1 MANLRRN
8 VAEFFRAHPSLW
20 QMINPPYRRAV
31 EAINEWRVSRAYR
44 DVMLYDARLGNLRV
58 KQLILAGKA
67 AAIGKIG
74 SLEAEAVEYFLA
86 GAAYPEILRKQMFIN
101 VGLHPADR
109 THLDAFCEAYL
120 RAADRLDLL
129 AAWGNRGER
138 AIINRVGPRP
148 LVRLA
153 AFESWLYDEPWSAA
167 LAGKKVVLVTPFA
180 RSAEAQFARRSEIW
194 LDPAVLPELD
204 LRVVKMPL
212 SPGLV
217 PPTQK
222 NWQERYQLLADQI
235 ESAPYDV
242 LLVGAGGLSIL
253 LAAHAKA
260 RGKIGF
266 HLGGHTQILFGITG
280 RRWDKDHEL
289 ARRQGP
295 TWVRPAG
302 DEAPPTVTQ
311 VEQGCYW

>member
-1 MANLRRN
+1 MASVRRN
-8 VAEFFRAHPSLW
+8 VAEFLRAHPSLW
-20 QMINPPYRRAV
+20 QMLNPSYRRVV
-31 EAINEWRVSRAYR
+31 EAVNEWRVSRVYGG
-44 DVMLYDARLGNLRV
+44 VMIPDAALGNLRV
-58 KQLILAGKA
+58 KQLILAGKPA
-67 AAIGKIG
+67 ALGKIG
-74 SLEAEAVEYFLA
+74 SLEAEAVECFLA
-86 GAAYPEILRKQMFIN
+86 GAGYPTILRKQMFIN
-101 VGLHPADR
+101 VGLHPADQ
-109 THLDAFCEAYL
+109 THLDSFCEAYL
-120 RAADRLDLL
+120 RAADQLDLL
-129 AAWGNRGER
+129 AAWGNPGER

-148 LVRLA
+148 LVRLQ
-153 AFESWLYDEPWSAA
+153 AFESWLYHEPWSQA

-180 RSAEAQFARRSEIW
+180 RSAEAQFARRSQIW

-222 NWQERYQLLADQI
+222 NWQERFESLVDQI
-235 ESAPYDV
+235 ERAPYDV
-242 LLVGAGGLSIL
+242 LLVGAGGISLL

-280 RRWDKDHEL
+280 RRWDKDMEL

-295 TWVRPAG
+295 AWVRPAG
-302 DEAPPTVTQ
+302 DEAPPSVRQ

>member
-1 MANLRRN
+1 MASLRRN
-8 VAEFFRAHPSLW
+8 VAEFLRAHPSLW
-20 QMINPPYRRAV
+20 QMLNPPYRRVV
-31 EAINEWRVSRAYR
+31 EAINEWRVSRAYGGA
-44 DVMLYDARLGNLRV
+44 MISNAALGNLRV
-58 KQLILAGKA
+58 KQVILAGKA
-67 AAIGKIG
+67 AAMGKIG
-74 SLEAEAVEYFLA
+74 SLEAEAIEYFLA
-86 GAAYPEILRKQMFIN
+86 GADYPQILRKQMFIN

-120 RAADRLDLL
+120 RAADQLDLL

-138 AIINRVGPRP
+138 AIINRGGPRP
-148 LVRLA
+148 LVRLQ
-153 AFESWLYDEPWSAA
+153 AFESWLYHDPWSQA

-194 LDPAVLPELD
+194 LDPAVLPELE

-217 PPTQK
+217 PPTHK
-222 NWQERYQLLADQI
+222 NWQERYQSLVDQI
-235 ESAPYDV
+235 ERAPYDV
-242 LLVGAGGLSIL
+242 LLVGAGGISLL

-260 RGKIGF
+260 RGQIGF

-295 TWVRPAG
+295 GWVRPTG
-302 DEAPPTVTQ
+302 DEAPRTVTQ
-311 VEQGCYW
+311 VEQGSYW

>member
-1 MANLRRN
+1 MASLRRN
-8 VAEFFRAHPSLW
+8 VAEFLRAHPSLW
-20 QMINPPYRRAV
+20 QMLNPPYRRAV
-31 EAINEWRVSRAYR
+31 EAINEWRVSRAYG
-44 DVMLYDARLGNLRV
+44 DALISDAALGNLRV
-58 KQLILAGKA
+58 KQVIQAGRPA
-67 AAIGKIG
+67 AMGKIG
-74 SLEAEAVEYFLA
+74 SLEAEAVECFLA
-86 GAAYPEILRKQMFIN
+86 GAGYPEILRKQMFIN

-109 THLDAFCEAYL
+109 THLDSFCEAYL
-120 RAADRLDLL
+120 RAADQLDLL

-148 LVRLA
+148 LVRLQ
-153 AFESWLYDEPWSAA
+153 AFESWLYRDPWSQA

-194 LDPAVLPELD
+194 LDAAVLPEMQ

-217 PPTQK
+217 APTHK
-222 NWQERYQLLADQI
+222 NWQERYQSLVDEI
-235 ESAPYDV
+235 ERAPYDV
-242 LLVGAGGLSIL
+242 LLVGAGGISLL

-260 RGKIGF
+260 RGQIGF

-295 TWVRPAG
+295 GWVRPTG

-311 VEQGCYW
+311 VEQGSYW